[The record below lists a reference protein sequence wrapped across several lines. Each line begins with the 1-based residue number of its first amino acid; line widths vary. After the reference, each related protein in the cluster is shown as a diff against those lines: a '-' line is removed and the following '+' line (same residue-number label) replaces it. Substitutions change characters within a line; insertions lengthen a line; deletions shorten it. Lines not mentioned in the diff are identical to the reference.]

1 MNITKTTTLILLSL
15 FSFFATS
22 QELKPTETKALL
34 NFMVT
39 DMDGFPKNNETVIV
53 KNIVDGI
60 EYSAITKED
69 GKCGI
74 LVPKGK
80 KYKVKYVDLTEKTD
94 YSDFD
99 VPNKFGLMSFNI
111 QIKFEPSKMIE
122 VKGIEF
128 EKGTSTLTYN
138 AKLNLDTVAKYLNTK
153 KIKIEIACHSDNS
166 LSAKESLDLTQK
178 QADAIKGYLISKD
191 VKADNL
197 TAKAYGSSEQI
208 TDNITEENRKKNNR
222 VEFRIKKLYF

>member
-1 MNITKTTTLILLSL
+1 MKKTTILILLSIISF
-15 FSFFATS
+15 FSFS

-39 DMDGFPKNNETVIV
+39 DMDGFPKKNETVIV
-53 KNIVDGI
+53 KDLVDNI
-60 EYSAITKED
+60 EYSAVSNED
-69 GKCGI
+69 GRCGI

-111 QIKFEPSKMIE
+111 QIKFEPSKKIA
-122 VKGIEF
+122 VNGVTF
-128 EKGTSTLTYN
+128 EKSTSNLTLD
-138 AKLNLDTVAKYLNTK
+138 AKLRLDTVAEYLNTRK
-153 KIKIEIACHSDNS
+153 VKIEIACHSDNS
-166 LSAKESLDLTQK
+166 LSKEESITLTQK
-178 QADAIKGYLISKD
+178 QADVIKEYLISKG
-191 VKADNL
+191 VKSENM
-197 TAKAYGSSEQI
+197 TAKGYGGSEQV
-208 TDNITEENRKKNNR
+208 TDNNTVENKSKNNR

>member
-1 MNITKTTTLILLSL
+1 MKKTTVLILLSIISF
-15 FSFFATS
+15 FSFS

-39 DMDGFPKNNETVIV
+39 DMEGFPRKNETVIV
-53 KNIVDGI
+53 KDLTKSI
-60 EYSAITKED
+60 EYSAVTNED
-69 GKCGI
+69 GRCGI

-111 QIKFEPSKMIE
+111 QIKFEPSKKIE
-122 VKGIEF
+122 IKGVDF
-128 EKGTSTLTYN
+128 EKTTSILTSD
-138 AKLNLDTVAKYLNTK
+138 AKLRLDTVADFLNTRK
-153 KIKIEIACHSDNS
+153 VKIEIACHSDNT
-166 LSAKESLDLTQK
+166 LNEKESMQLTQK
-178 QADAIKGYLISKD
+178 QADVVKEYLISKG
-191 VKADNL
+191 VKAENM
-197 TAKAYGSSEQI
+197 TAKAYGSTEQI
-208 TDNITEENRKKNNR
+208 SDNNTAEGKAKNNR

>member
-1 MNITKTTTLILLSL
+1 MKKTITLILMLISF
-15 FSFFATS
+15 FSFS

-39 DMDGFPKNNETVIV
+39 DMDGFPRKNETVIV
-53 KNIVDGI
+53 KNLVDNI
-60 EYSAITKED
+60 EYSAVSNED
-69 GKCGI
+69 GRCGI

-111 QIKFEPSKMIE
+111 QIKFEPSRKIE
-122 VKGIEF
+122 VKGVEF
-128 EKGTSTLTYN
+128 DKGTSTLTNN
-138 AKLNLDTVAKYLNTK
+138 AKLRLDTVADYLNTRK
-153 KIKIEIACHSDNS
+153 VKIEIACHSDNT
-166 LSAKESLDLTQK
+166 LSKEESLTLTQK
-178 QADAIKGYLISKD
+178 QADVIKEYLISKG
-191 VKADNL
+191 VKADDM
-197 TAKAYGSSEQI
+197 TAKGYGSTEQVS
-208 TDNITEENRKKNNR
+208 DNNTEEGKAKNNR